1 MARRF
6 LCRLGLAMGAVACSA
21 VAIAAPSSASGLPIA
36 PILKAL
42 PIPLP
47 PISVLLP
54 GAAPA
59 PAGDPA
65 PPAPNAPS
73 TRAPSDPVGA
83 VQQAVLPNCGA
94 GAHPFAQFG
103 DQNAY
108 FPFPNNGFED
118 GSTGWVLN
126 RSSVGRGNEP
136 WFVNGPGS
144 SSLTVPP
151 HGAAGSP
158 LVCISLLDPFWRM
171 FARAAGANGPLHIQ
185 VVFYGATGNLTG
197 LVNFDDLPA
206 ARYASWL
213 PTARIRSLLA
223 LPALTK
229 YAQLRV
235 ASGASRGNWQIDD
248 VFVDPWANRG

>member
-1 MARRF
+1 
-6 LCRLGLAMGAVACSA
+6 

-47 PISVLLP
+47 PVPLLLP
-54 GAAPA
+54 TAAPTSAA
-59 PAGDPA
+59 PEPAADPGT
-65 PPAPNAPS
+65 PAPNAPS
-73 TRAPSDPVGA
+73 TPTVPSDPVGA
-83 VQQAVLPNCGA
+83 LQQAVLPNCGA
-94 GAHPFAQFG
+94 GGQPFGQFG
-103 DQNAY
+103 DQNTY
-108 FPFPNNGFED
+108 FPFPNNGFEG

-158 LVCISLLDPFWRM
+158 LVCIGLLDPFWRM
-171 FARAAGANGPLHIQ
+171 FARAAGANGPLHVQ

-206 ARYASWL
+206 ARYASWS
-213 PTARIRSLLA
+213 PTTRIRSLLA

>member
-1 MARRF
+1 MARRI
-6 LCRLGLAMGAVACSA
+6 LRRLGWAMGAVACSA

-36 PILKAL
+36 PIIKAL

-47 PISVLLP
+47 VVPALLSP
-54 GAAPA
+54 AAPTTVD
-59 PAGDPA
+59 GPA
-65 PPAPNAPS
+65 PPSP
-73 TRAPSDPVGA
+73 TAPSDPVGA
-83 VQQAVLPNCGA
+83 VQQAVLPSCGA
-94 GAHPFAQFG
+94 AVHPFAQFG

-108 FPFPNNGFED
+108 FAFPNNGFEN

-144 SSLTVPP
+144 SSLAVPP

-171 FARAAGANGPLHIQ
+171 FAHSAGANGPLHVQ

-197 LVNFDDLPA
+197 VVNFEDLPS
-206 ARYASWL
+206 ARYASWS
-213 PTARIRSLLA
+213 PTATIRSLLA

-248 VFVDPWANRG
+248 VFVDPWGNRG